1 MALVRHNDM
10 TNLSEWKKQPQKLTG
25 LNLITAKGI
34 FISTAPG
41 KGAKLLQLG
50 DMLLAIGHLVHGE
63 KTLLK
68 FNIILKDSARLKD
81 QKPSVG
87 FPG

>member
-41 KGAKLLQLG
+41 KLQLG

-63 KTLLK
+63 KTLPK
-68 FNIILKDSARLKD
+68 FNIILKDSARL
-81 QKPSVG
+81 
-87 FPG
+87 